1 MTREE
6 AEEEYNEQLD
16 IEIRKH
22 LESHKLPQQLVE
34 EIARKYL
41 NIAYIRERI
50 REVYPGY
57 LKDISTHFNPRI
69 VTMAG
74 MYVFMS
80 ESLISQGIQ
89 DIY

>member
-16 IEIRKH
+16 IEIRKY

-57 LKDISTHFNPRI
+57 LKDISTHFNPHKYEQEHETYKR
-69 VTMAG
+69 
-74 MYVFMS
+74 YVRQ
-80 ESLISQGIQ
+80 EE
-89 DIY
+89 

>member
-16 IEIRKH
+16 IEIRKY

-57 LKDISTHFNPRI
+57 LKNISTHFKPHKYEQEHKTYKR
-69 VTMAG
+69 
-74 MYVFMS
+74 YVRQ
-80 ESLISQGIQ
+80 EE
-89 DIY
+89 